1 MVGPENAAAPHLV
14 LVTHDGA
21 IGGVMTRYAH
31 VAKEA
36 CRQGWRCTVIAP
48 DGPGHTKVDW
58 GDARVFRP
66 ARLDERAVEIL
77 ERVTADAW
85 LVVASVSP
93 ETTPLLPWLCAMP
106 RCILT
111 SLGSPDLMEKW
122 LGPTRLDAFTAA
134 LAAHH
139 HVQVAIPGWN
149 FLDGTCTVYAIEPQ
163 RCHWIPHCIE
173 PVVGTPLPRSERR
186 GDEVLAPG
194 RLSPERRPFIMAAAD
209 LASEANRTLVVAGV
223 GEDSP
228 WLHDYLVGRGDVRFR
243 ITEDPTIELLL
254 RTADVAVA
262 VGLTALE
269 AVASGCIVVVP
280 HLLAEG
286 GIAGVI
292 HDAASLTNAHQ
303 DHNFCGFAEVEVI
316 SPATAWNLI
325 DQVSD
330 ACVQALA
337 SQAREVAS
345 PVASLQ
351 ALVAA
356 ATRCHGRS
364 HEIGLAK
371 AQARLAMEVEYEF
384 DDLREW
390 TAQVTDA
397 RDWWRARYELAV
409 GGSLPE
415 PGDPS

>member
-14 LVTHDGA
+14 LVTHNGA
-21 IGGVMTRYAH
+21 IGGVMTLYAL

-36 CRQGWRCTVIAP
+36 CQQGWRCTVIAP
-48 DGPGHTKVDW
+48 DGPGHAKVDW
-58 GDARVFRP
+58 GDAQVFRP
-66 ARLDERAVEIL
+66 KRLDEHAIEIL
-77 ERVTADAW
+77 EGVTADAW
-85 LVVASVSP
+85 LVVAPVSP

-111 SLGSPDLMEKW
+111 SLASQEVMKKW

-149 FLDGTCTVYAIEPQ
+149 FLDDNCTVYAIEPQ
-163 RCHWIPHCIE
+163 RCHWFSHCIE
-173 PVVGTPLPRSERR
+173 PVIGTPLPRSERR

-209 LASEANRTLVVAGV
+209 LASEANRTLVVAGA
-223 GEDSP
+223 GTDSP
-228 WLHDYLVGRGDVRFR
+228 WIHDYLVDRGDVRFR
-243 ITEDPTIELLL
+243 ITEDPTIEPLL

-269 AVASGCIVVVP
+269 AVARGCIVVTPRRLV
-280 HLLAEG
+280 G

-303 DHNFCGFAEVEVI
+303 DNNFLGFAEAI
-316 SPATAWNLI
+316 SAATAWNLI
-325 DQVSD
+325 DQVSE

-337 SQAREVAS
+337 SQAREAS
-345 PVASLQ
+345 SPATSLQ
-351 ALVAA
+351 ALVD
-356 ATRCHGRS
+356 ATRDVTGGDHDLG
-364 HEIGLAK
+364 HAK
-371 AQARLAMEVEYEF
+371 AQARLAMELEHDF

-397 RDWWRARYELAV
+397 RDYWHARYDLAV
-409 GGSLPE
+409 GDSLSE
-415 PGDPS
+415 AGDPS

>member
-1 MVGPENAAAPHLV
+1 MVDPENAAAPHLV
-14 LVTHDGA
+14 LVTHNGA
-21 IGGVMTRYAH
+21 IGGVMMLYAL

-48 DGPGHTKVDW
+48 DGPGHAKVDW

-66 ARLDERAVEIL
+66 DRLDERAVEIL

-85 LVVASVSP
+85 LVVASVGP

-111 SLGSPDLMEKW
+111 SLGSQEVMEKW

-149 FLDGTCTVYAIEPQ
+149 FLDDTCTVYAIEPQ
-163 RCHWIPHCIE
+163 RCHWFPHCIE
-173 PVVGTPLPRSERR
+173 PVVGTPLPRSKRR
-186 GDEVLAPG
+186 GGEVLAPG

-223 GEDSP
+223 GEDSS
-228 WLHDYLVGRGDVRFR
+228 WIHDYLVDRGDVRFR
-243 ITEDPTIELLL
+243 ITGDPTIEPLL

-262 VGLTALE
+262 VGVTALE
-269 AVASGCIVVVP
+269 AAARGCIVVVP
-280 HLLAEG
+280 RQLAGG

-292 HDAASLTNAHQ
+292 HDAASFTNAHQ
-303 DHNFCGFAEVEVI
+303 HNFHGFAEAI
-316 SPATAWNLI
+316 SAATAWNLI

-330 ACVQALA
+330 ASVQAIA
-337 SQAREVAS
+337 SQAREAAS
-345 PVASLQ
+345 PATSLQ
-351 ALVAA
+351 ALVD
-356 ATRCHGRS
+356 ATRDATGGDHDLG
-364 HEIGLAK
+364 HAK
-371 AQARLAMEVEYEF
+371 AQARLAMEVEHEF

-390 TAQVTDA
+390 VAQVTDA
-397 RDWWRARYELAV
+397 RDYYRARYELAV

>member
-1 MVGPENAAAPHLV
+1 M
-14 LVTHDGA
+14 
-21 IGGVMTRYAH
+21 IRYAL

-111 SLGSPDLMEKW
+111 SLGSQELMEEW
-122 LGPTRLDAFTAA
+122 LGSTRLNAFTAA

-149 FLDGTCTVYAIEPQ
+149 FLDGNCTLYAIEPQ
-163 RCHWIPHCIE
+163 RCHWLPHSIE

-194 RLSPERRPFIMAAAD
+194 RLSPERRPYIMAAAD

-228 WLHDYLVGRGDVRFR
+228 WLHDYLVDRGDVRFR
-243 ITEDPTIELLL
+243 ITEDPTIEPLL

-269 AVASGCIVVVP
+269 AVARGCIVVVP
-280 HLLAEG
+280 RQREEG

-303 DHNFCGFAEVEVI
+303 NNNFLGFAEAI

-337 SQAREVAS
+337 SQAREAAS
-345 PVASLQ
+345 PVTSLRV
-351 ALVAA
+351 LVAA
-356 ATRCHGRS
+356 TRDATGGG

-371 AQARLAMEVEYEF
+371 AQSRLVMELEHEF

-409 GGSLPE
+409 GDSLPE
-415 PGDPS
+415 AGDPS